1 MAIQGDAAK
10 LRTLAPGSAEPQP
23 SCGARRPQCLAWCS
37 CSWAAGRVFGT
48 PRQAKGFAHLA
59 PKHTWVLQMLG
70 CISMGAFIAWTFPQL
85 MVARETL
92 GSGPHPQR
100 CGAEP
105 GSLQPAE
112 RRGLPAPSV
121 VGGRGARA
129 AGCPRHARGGAGR
142 QVGICRE
149 AFSAWHRA
157 RPWQVHLQ
165 FN

>member
-1 MAIQGDAAK
+1 MDIQGDAAK
-10 LRTLAPGSAEPQP
+10 LRTPAPSSAEPQP
-23 SCGARRPQCLAWCS
+23 SSGARRPQRLACCG

-59 PKHTWVLQMLG
+59 LKHMWVLRMLS
-70 CISMGAFIAWTFPQL
+70 CISVGVPIPWTFPQL
-85 MVARETL
+85 MVAGETL
-92 GSGPHPQR
+92 GTGQHPWG

-105 GSLQPAE
+105 GSRQPTE
-112 RRGLPAPSV
+112 WLGLPARSA
-121 VGGRGARA
+121 VGGWGVRA
-129 AGCPRHARGGAGR
+129 AGCPRHAQGGAGR

-149 AFSAWHRA
+149 AFSAWRRA